1 MAALS
6 MSNKTGQQPLRI
18 WALLGPHRGDNN
30 QILALA
36 EALGQ
41 PFEEKTIEYN
51 QLRRLQPRLLGATF
65 GSVKEKF
72 RKQIEGDP
80 PDLTISTGHRSVPVV
95 RELRR
100 RSGGKMRAVHLG
112 YPRISPRHF
121 DLVVPTPEY
130 PVPDAPNVM
139 RIPFALT
146 PHVAREVDQS
156 DRDLLKAYP
165 SPKCLFLVGG
175 PTLYWELPQDKI
187 VRELKRLL
195 KRAAASGGSVLAVGS
210 PRTPLDL
217 LNALRSTLEA
227 SSVPFVWAPMEGPP
241 NYSALLEAAD
251 EIFVTADSVAMAA
264 DAITTGKPVGLV
276 PIAKSGLGRL
286 VMAVMD
292 RLRPGKRLYPRDLR
306 FFWAALK
313 QAGYAGT
320 VDQPKASSPPDY
332 AELVAERVRQLLGQ
346 PGRPAT
352 AARDSDR
359 PAAGNPAG
367 RGRGGLRARR
377 PRG

>member
-1 MAALS
+1 
-6 MSNKTGQQPLRI
+6 MSNKTGQPLRI

-36 EALGQ
+36 EALGL
-41 PFEEKTIEYN
+41 PFEEKRLEYN
-51 QLRRLQPRLLGATF
+51 QLRRLQPWLLGATF
-65 GSVKEKF
+65 ASVKEKF
-72 RKQIEGDP
+72 RKQLDGDP

-100 RSGGKMRAVHLG
+100 RSGGKMRSVHLG
-112 YPRISPRHF
+112 YPRISPSYF

-146 PHVAREVDQS
+146 PHGAREIDQP

-175 PTLYWELPQDKI
+175 PTLYWQLPQHNI
-187 VRELKRLL
+187 VRELERLL
-195 KRAAASGGSVLAVGS
+195 KHAAAAGGSVLAVGS
-210 PRTPLDL
+210 PRTPFDL
-217 LNALRSTLEA
+217 LNALRSTLQS

-241 NYSALLEAAD
+241 SYSALLEAAD
-251 EIFVTADSVAMAA
+251 EIYVTADSVAMTAEA
-264 DAITTGKPVGLV
+264 VTTEKPVGLV
-276 PIAKSGLGRL
+276 PIAASRLGRI

-292 RLRPGKRLYPRDLR
+292 RLRPGKRLHPRDLR

-313 QAGYAGT
+313 QAGYWGT
-320 VDQPKASSPPDY
+320 LGEPVSSHPPDY
-332 AELVAERVRQLLGQ
+332 AEVVAKRVRQLFEQ
-346 PGRPAT
+346 PRRRAK

-359 PAAGNPAG
+359 SAPANPGG
-367 RGRGGLRARR
+367 RGRAVPRAR
-377 PRG
+377 PRRG